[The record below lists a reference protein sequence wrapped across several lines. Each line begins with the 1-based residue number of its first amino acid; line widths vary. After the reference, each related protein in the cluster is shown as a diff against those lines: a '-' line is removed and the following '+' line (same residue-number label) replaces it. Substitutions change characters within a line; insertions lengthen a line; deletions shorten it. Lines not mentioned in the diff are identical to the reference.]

1 MDETGHQER
10 STGRHLPVEACGP
23 DAGALEADALGKAR
37 EFFGPDIRLEI
48 KPGYGVDRR
57 DYKPAELRYFARI
70 TVREIPE
77 GQ

>member
-10 STGRHLPVEACGP
+10 SAGRHLAVEACGP
-23 DAGALEADALGKAR
+23 DADTLEADALGKAR

-48 KPGYGVDRR
+48 KADYGVDRR

-70 TVREIPE
+70 TVREILG